1 MQKRLFVFSEIKKE
15 SVGQKHIFLLGA
27 LFYLQK
33 MKWNYER
40 KIENVFPKVN
50 KVRRKRDSKRAQ
62 RKVKYNSGRKI
73 FLLLMYRM

>member
-33 MKWNYER
+33 MKWNSER
-40 KIENVFPKVN
+40 KNRKCFPSSKQS
-50 KVRRKRDSKRAQ
+50 KAEKRFEESTREIVVEIK
-62 RKVKYNSGRKI
+62 RKI
-73 FLLLMYRM
+73 